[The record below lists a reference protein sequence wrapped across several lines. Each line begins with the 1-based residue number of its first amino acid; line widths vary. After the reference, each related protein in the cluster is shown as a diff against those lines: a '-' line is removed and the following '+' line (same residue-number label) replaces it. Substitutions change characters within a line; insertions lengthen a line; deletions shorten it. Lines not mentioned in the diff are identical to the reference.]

1 MPHVAT
7 DNASAPPA
15 FTGSTSFPFL
25 FPFKLFDSRKT
36 ICRNGSRLYSNLS
49 QFQPHPAVAKA
60 KLARIRAGVGQLIN
74 GAELMR
80 RLVCSEKPSL
90 RKCRGNS
97 IFCACWRREAPMP
110 LYDAS
115 YRQTLGCAWFGRRL
129 GV

>member
-25 FPFKLFDSRKT
+25 FPFKFPFKLFDSRKT

-49 QFQPHPAVAKA
+49 QFQPRPAVAKA
-60 KLARIRAGVGQLIN
+60 KLARIRAGVGQLIG

-80 RLVCSEKPSL
+80 RLCSERHAVRNHHSASAWIIFEFFAHAGEERL
-90 RKCRGNS
+90 RCRS
-97 IFCACWRREAPMP
+97 I
-110 LYDAS
+110 
-115 YRQTLGCAWFGRRL
+115 
-129 GV
+129 